1 MNEENDLNFA
11 QSESNE
17 ESVDQFSKEN
27 KENIVKQVTAWIT
40 ITLRGSDLF
49 FMVKSFATRTLI
61 GFLLS

>member
-1 MNEENDLNFA
+1 MNKENNLNFA

-27 KENIVKQVTAWIT
+27 KENIVKQVAAWIT

-49 FMVKSFATRTLI
+49 STAGALVVVTV
-61 GFLLS
+61 